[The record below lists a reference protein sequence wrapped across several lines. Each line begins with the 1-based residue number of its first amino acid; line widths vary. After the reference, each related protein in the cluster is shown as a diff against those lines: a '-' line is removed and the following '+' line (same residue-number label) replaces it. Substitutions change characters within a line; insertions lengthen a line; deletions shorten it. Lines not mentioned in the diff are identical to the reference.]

1 MTSTANRSTP
11 ITVIVVFIVLCACIF
26 ALAAAVTG
34 AAWYTVQREVN
45 ATPLPTLNPT
55 QIVDAMDEIQA
66 YVITTRGLEPTEP
79 VDRAF
84 LTVAEVKQRVL
95 DDFEEDYSPEEAADD
110 TRVLA
115 AFGLVEPGL
124 DLYNLYVRL
133 YSEGVAGFYDPDTHE
148 LVLVSE
154 AQGLNAYERTVFAHE
169 VTHALQD
176 QVYDLRASGF
186 SDEMYETD
194 SEKAEAVQAVLEGD
208 ASLLE
213 EQYMETLSAGEKRE
227 YDAAVNAQDISL
239 YYEMPQYLLQ
249 DFIFP
254 YDQGLEFVR
263 HYYDQDGWAGVD
275 ALWESLPVS
284 SEQILHPERYDAGD
298 VPVVVARPALTDTLG
313 SGWRM
318 LDSGVNGEWYT
329 YLILAYGE
337 DADARLTQ
345 NRAARAAEGWGGDGY
360 VVYGHEADEGLVLA
374 SHWVWDTPE
383 DAGEFVEA
391 FREYADDRF
400 GGEATETGGRLC
412 WPGTGLNCLLV
423 GDIETL
429 WVMAPE
435 EAVFDTVLAEY
446 PNFGQ

>member
-1 MTSTANRSTP
+1 MSSRNVL
-11 ITVIVVFIVLCACIF
+11 ITVGVIFTVLCVCVF

-34 AAWYTVQREVN
+34 AAVYTAQRIAN

-55 QIVDAMDEIQA
+55 QIVEAMDEIQV
-66 YVITTRGLEPTEP
+66 YVITQRGLQPEEP

-95 DDFEEDYSPEEAADD
+95 DDFEEDYSQAEAADD

-115 AFGLVEPGL
+115 AFGLIEPSL

-133 YSEGVAGFYDPDTHE
+133 YSEGVAGFYDPDTDE

-169 VTHALQD
+169 FNHALQD
-176 QVYDLRASGF
+176 QVFDIRGSGF
-186 SDEMYETD
+186 SEEMYDLD
-194 SEKAEAVQAVLEGD
+194 SEKYEAVQAVLEGD

-213 EQYMETLSAGEKRE
+213 EQYKDTLSAAEQRE
-227 YDAAVNAQDISL
+227 YDEAVNAQDVSL
-239 YYEMPQYLLQ
+239 YLEMPQYLLY

-254 YDQGLEFVR
+254 YQQGLEFVR
-263 HYYDQDGWAGVD
+263 RYYDEGGWAAVD
-275 ALWESLPVS
+275 ALWTNLPVS

-318 LDSGVNGEWYT
+318 LDTGVNGEWYT
-329 YLILAYGE
+329 YLMLAYGA
-337 DADARLTQ
+337 DTDARLGP
-345 NRAARAAEGWGGDGY
+345 NAAERAAEGWGGDGY
-360 VVYGHEADEGLVLA
+360 VVYGRDDDDTLVLA

-383 DAGEFVEA
+383 DAAEFVEA
-391 FREYADDRF
+391 FRDYAGERF
-400 GGEATETGGRLC
+400 GGEVEEAAGRFCWAGGRNCLLTTETG
-412 WPGTGLNCLLV
+412 
-423 GDIETL
+423 TL

-435 EAVFDTVLAEY
+435 AATFDLVL
-446 PNFGQ
+446 GQYADFAP